1 MGWAGLEGVGQ
12 AGLSGRQEVG
22 GSVDSEVRVGNPSSE
37 LPPAVASWQPY
48 KRLVELSAL
57 VSGNLAAA

>member
-1 MGWAGLEGVGQ
+1 MGWVGLVGELSAVRLEGGW
-12 AGLSGRQEVG
+12 LSWSRGACWQLY
-22 GSVDSEVRVGNPSSE
+22 SE